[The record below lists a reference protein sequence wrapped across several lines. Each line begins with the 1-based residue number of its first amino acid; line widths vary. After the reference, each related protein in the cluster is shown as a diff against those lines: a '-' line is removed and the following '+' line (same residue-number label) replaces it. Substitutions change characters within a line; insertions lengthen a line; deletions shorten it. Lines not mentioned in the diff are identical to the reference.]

1 MKKTKPFA
9 VCLNL
14 RELRQ
19 AFNSVDSGTS
29 GDVNFCASAA
39 LFNAMRIDQIY
50 SILSQLLK
58 QTMRQNQILL
68 KAKKRNPTLYQMKVG
83 RFLKEGK
90 SIQEAHKLAK
100 ELETK
105 GGHMTY

>member
-1 MKKTKPFA
+1 MKQSSPLT
-9 VCLNL
+9 VCSNA

-19 AFNSVDSGTS
+19 AFNCIKSGTA
-29 GDVNFCASAA
+29 GDVNFCASAG
-39 LFNAMRIDQIY
+39 LFTATKVANME

-58 QTMRQNQILL
+58 QVMRQNQLL
-68 KAKKRNPTLYQMKVG
+68 QKRKRHPTPYQLKVG

-100 ELETK
+100 EL
-105 GGHMTY
+105 